1 MSTGQRWLN
10 HCVTTR
16 KAVGGTFKCIP
27 ANPPSEIQHCLCGL
41 IVSHYLFSFS
51 LIAEPLFSVAYKSHL
66 KNIMKPSICL
76 PPLILTIPAIHAQ
89 SSQLS
94 ANPTLLQNCQT
105 DLLFSNYFG
114 PIADN
119 ISQKYDDYWKSTGAP
134 SCVYSQDTIPCE
146 ALNSSIA
153 ACGFEANSQGCFCL
167 AVAQNSCP
175 SLCRHGP
182 DASLFVRWILDR
194 YCFGPNLAT
203 QETCKNSSNT
213 PHSSPTLFQPPLNMS
228 VDEYKTI
235 WEDYDDLEISGYNNL
250 FAWQWTVA
258 YNSTDVS
265 SARPTYKCP
274 TTRAQL
280 GSFAIVNGVT
290 LIASLILGHRSVIK
304 FLTCRM
310 FGSKESSTSW
320 WLLSG
325 AASAALSIAGNAINA
340 GLIKATPGFEN
351 ISVSHLVLLWCARPR
366 LAWTGALL
374 AAVGAENSY
383 YTSLGASC
391 TIAEGILQTMAS
403 FYIGR
408 TAHWAVISGYLKEGR
423 LVDIPGA
430 HDARIM
436 YAGVLLWLITIAFAF
451 IVWLVLLCYT
461 TCSSKKEGE
470 TDIILFGIGFTITMI
485 LPLVGQ
491 WLFWVGFIGLAGD
504 RLVLLLAQIGT
515 G

>member
-1 MSTGQRWLN
+1 M
-10 HCVTTR
+10 
-16 KAVGGTFKCIP
+16 KAS
-27 ANPPSEIQHCLCGL
+27 N
-41 IVSHYLFSFS
+41 
-51 LIAEPLFSVAYKSHL
+51 
-66 KNIMKPSICL
+66 CL
-76 PPLILTIPAIHAQ
+76 PLLILIIPTIHAQ
-89 SSQLS
+89 SSALS
-94 ANPTLLQNCQT
+94 ASPTLLQDCQT
-105 DLLFSNYFG
+105 DLLFDNYFG
-114 PIADN
+114 PVADN
-119 ISQKYDDYWKSTGAP
+119 SSQSYDNYWKSTGAP

-175 SLCRHGP
+175 SLCRHDS

-194 YCFGPNLAT
+194 YCFGPNLTT
-203 QETCKNSSNT
+203 QETCKNPSIT
-213 PHSSPTLFQPPLNMS
+213 PDSSPTLFQPPLNMS
-228 VDEYKTI
+228 VEGYKTI
-235 WEDYDDLEISGYNNL
+235 WEDYDDLEISAHNNL

-265 SARPTYKCP
+265 DARPTYKCP

-280 GSFAIVNGVT
+280 GSFAIVNGIT
-290 LIASLILGHRSVIK
+290 LIASLVLGHRSVIK
-304 FLTCRM
+304 YLTCRM
-310 FGSKESSTSW
+310 CGSRESSTSW

-340 GLIKATPGFEN
+340 LLIKGTPGFEN
-351 ISVSHLVLLWCARPR
+351 ISVSNLILLWCARPR

-408 TAHWAVISGYLKEGR
+408 TAHWAVISGYLKGGH
-423 LVDIPGA
+423 LGDIPGA
-430 HDARIM
+430 HDAKIM

-461 TCSSKKEGE
+461 TCSRKKEGQR
-470 TDIILFGIGFTITMI
+470 TIVLFGVCFTITMI
-485 LPLVGQ
+485 LPLIGQ
-491 WLFWVGFIGLAGD
+491 WLFWVGFIGLSGD
-504 RLVLLLAQIGT
+504 RLVSLLAQT
-515 G
+515 DTR